1 MAKTSKTEA
10 TTPVDDASTPAST
23 PATVLAADISVVGSI
38 VPAAEGAPI
47 AETQADEATPVSDTS
62 VAEVEPVA
70 ETPAA
75 ETATSVEVG
84 AVSAKAATHVVVYC
98 NLPSGL
104 SFRLPDGR
112 KLTFQGYPVSRLV
125 GADGQALPAGKFGKT
140 RNVRIEDWEYIAR
153 TYAGCGYFQRTNPL
167 LFAHPSEA
175 EGDVIARELGETRSG
190 LEQVDVRAAGGQ
202 TSPMDA

>member
-1 MAKTSKTEA
+1 MVKTSKTE
-10 TTPVDDASTPAST
+10 TSTPAADASTPATT
-23 PATVLAADISVVGSI
+23 PETVLAADISVTGSI
-38 VPAAEGAPI
+38 ISAGEAA
-47 AETQADEATPVSDTS
+47 
-62 VAEVEPVA
+62 PVA
-70 ETPAA
+70 ETPTDETTPVADTSTAEPDVEAQATEIATPAA
-75 ETATSVEVG
+75 VG
-84 AVSAKAATHVVVYC
+84 VASAKAVTHVVVYC

-140 RNVRIEDWEYIAR
+140 RNVRVEDWEYIAR

-202 TSPMDA
+202 TSPVEA